1 MRRKPFTVV
10 LLVLVGAIAAIALA
24 KSASVL
30 LREGLYAEEV
40 EGDLDAAIGV
50 YRQIVADASAP
61 REQVAQALYRLGM
74 CHMKR
79 KDELEARAAFSKL
92 AADYG
97 DQTQLIE
104 KVRPLLEEL
113 GNADPAALMPSG
125 TVAYVEIGSPG
136 KQTRPS

>member
-10 LLVLVGAIAAIALA
+10 LLVLVGAVAAIALA

-61 REQVAQALYRLGM
+61 REQVAQALYRLGA

-79 KDELEARAAFSKL
+79 KDELEARAAFSRL
-92 AADYG
+92 VADRPWQMAMARASAASSG
-97 DQTQLIE
+97 RGICF
-104 KVRPLLEEL
+104 
-113 GNADPAALMPSG
+113 MPSSRWVMSI
-125 TVAYVEIGSPG
+125 TCRLSAP
-136 KQTRPS
+136 P